1 MTIYMEGVTM
11 AIPTTQKQPELNTGC
26 ELIIIIIMIMKS
38 GTGRRLCA
46 LTDIWSHPS
55 ISQNRSLNFALPP
68 PSFPSD
74 ADLFCCPHLAI
85 ISLLFATLKNIVFQ
99 LCTPHRR
106 EEPEHGWKNIAA
118 LNLSRIKCSSWI
130 MAHGDI
136 YIFIYYNWNQR
147 QDAWASGEMHI
158 SAFTLAKWMN
168 LPWIGIRD

>member
-1 MTIYMEGVTM
+1 M
-11 AIPTTQKQPELNTGC
+11 AIPMTRKQPELNTGC
-26 ELIIIIIMIMKS
+26 EPIIIIIMIMKS

-55 ISQNRSLNFALPP
+55 ISQNRMRPDARSLNFALPP

-74 ADLFCCPHLAI
+74 ADLICCPHLYI

-99 LCTPHRR
+99 LCKPHRW
-106 EEPEHGWKNIAA
+106 EEPAHGWKNITA

-136 YIFIYYNWNQR
+136 YIFIYYNWNQH
-147 QDAWASGEMHI
+147 QDAHFSLYIGQ
-158 SAFTLAKWMN
+158 MN
-168 LPWIGIRD
+168 EFAMNWD